1 MSGFVLYLGIVEALD
16 ETVWSQVLF
25 CVIVLFVLLEDK
37 QNSKFG
43 VLVKDEKQLFSYVN
57 LDQITPFTTRNELRI
72 KQNSI
77 NESGESQKLF
87 LAILCLFFIVL

>member
-1 MSGFVLYLGIVEALD
+1 M
-16 ETVWSQVLF
+16 LF
-25 CVIVLFVLLEDK
+25 CFVLLEDK

-43 VLVKDEKQLFSYVN
+43 VLMKVEKQLFSYVN
-57 LDQITPFTTRNELRI
+57 LDQITPFITWNELRI

-87 LAILCLFFIVL
+87 LAILCLFCIVL